1 MTDFGLILIGAA
13 LADNFVLARMLGAEP
28 WLDAPPRLAP
38 VAARALVAAL
48 TLTLAA
54 AAGWLVEHA
63 LLHPLQA
70 EFLRPFA
77 LILLAVGLS
86 LAVAHALRRW
96 TPALAA
102 VADLRPA
109 LLGVDSTVL
118 AAALLA
124 ATRPDGFV
132 GATALGL
139 GAGLGFGLVLLM
151 FAAMRA
157 RLAAAPVPLPFCGA
171 PIGLVTAALMA
182 LAFLGFAGMG
192 R

>member
-1 MTDFGLILIGAA
+1 MTDFVLILIGAA
-13 LADNFVLARMLGAEP
+13 LADNFVLARMLGVEP

-54 AAGWLVEHA
+54 AIGWIVERA
-63 LLHPLQA
+63 LLQPLQA
-70 EFLRPFA
+70 AFLRPFL
-77 LILLAVGLS
+77 LILLAAGLAA
-86 LAVAHALRRW
+86 AVAYLLRRA

-102 VADLRPA
+102 ATELRPA
-109 LLGVDSTVL
+109 LLGVDGAVL

-124 ATRPDGFV
+124 ATRPVDFV
-132 GATALGL
+132 GAVALGL
-139 GAGLGFGLVLLM
+139 GAGLGFGLATLM

-157 RLAAAPVPLPFCGA
+157 RLAAAPVPAPFRGA
-171 PIGLVTAALMA
+171 PIALVTAALLA

-192 R
+192 G

>member
-13 LADNFVLARMLGAEP
+13 LADNFVLARMLGVEP

-54 AAGWLVEHA
+54 ATGWIVERA
-63 LLHPLQA
+63 LLQPLQA
-70 EFLRPFA
+70 AFLRPFV
-77 LILLAVGLS
+77 LILLAAGLA
-86 LAVAHALRRW
+86 LAVAYLLRRA

-102 VADLRPA
+102 TAELRPA
-109 LLGVDSTVL
+109 LLGVDGAVL

-124 ATRPDGFV
+124 ATRPVDFV
-132 GATALGL
+132 GALALGL

-157 RLAAAPVPLPFCGA
+157 RLAATDVPAPFRGA
-171 PIGLVTAALMA
+171 PIGLVTAALLA

-192 R
+192 G